1 MTMSSQGQ
9 SALEPPGAMAIS
21 AEERGYPTTDKE
33 KDIST
38 QRKGYSAANTNT
50 SVEGREY
57 SKTDKEKDIC
67 AQKREHSETEIG
79 QPEEEKGYP
88 HRKKQKGKRR
98 DYGPEVIR

>member
-21 AEERGYPTTDKE
+21 AEERGYPTTDGTT
-33 KDIST
+33 DIST
-38 QRKGYSAANTNT
+38 QRKGYSEANKNI

-57 SKTDKEKDIC
+57 PKTDKEKDVC
-67 AQKREHSETEIG
+67 AQKREYSETEIG
-79 QPEEEKGYP
+79 QPEEEKGHP

>member
-1 MTMSSQGQ
+1 MTMSLQGQ
-9 SALEPPGAMAIS
+9 PALEPPGALAIS
-21 AEERGYPTTDKE
+21 AEERGYPQTDKE
-33 KDIST
+33 KGIST
-38 QRKGYSAANTNT
+38 QRKGHSEANINI

-57 SKTDKEKDIC
+57 SKTDKEKDVC

-98 DYGPEVIR
+98 DYSPEVIR